1 MVGYLTIVRERAA
14 SGKYA
19 TTTWII
25 NDQPGEPT
33 MAENPNVVKPSAA
46 NSMSEKPTLVSTDVE
61 QVLSIQKTTT
71 PRCVATPIDGP
82 EDHVEVSIPAELDA
96 VRPIIGHLPSHV
108 QQDIVDEIE
117 GKRRRGVLRANPVGL
132 AKHFAVNP
140 GVLVLSDGIEVR
152 RQRERGLEAKKVE
165 QFEEQRRKEDNE
177 MLISG
182 LVRMTDQEFEFMCS
196 KLPPRI
202 RNRITQQRA
211 AAWAVERS
219 TPVALIE
226 EDSATKLFVDAISTR

>member
-1 MVGYLTIVRERAA
+1 
-14 SGKYA
+14 
-19 TTTWII
+19 
-25 NDQPGEPT
+25 
-33 MAENPNVVKPSAA
+33 
-46 NSMSEKPTLVSTDVE
+46 
-61 QVLSIQKTTT
+61 
-71 PRCVATPIDGP
+71 
-82 EDHVEVSIPAELDA
+82 
-96 VRPIIGHLPSHV
+96 
-108 QQDIVDEIE
+108 
-117 GKRRRGVLRANPVGL
+117 
-132 AKHFAVNP
+132 
-140 GVLVLSDGIEVR
+140 LSDGIEVR